1 MTSIDKPKG
10 LIRYASEKSIKDG
23 VQLKFT
29 GRIKA
34 YSIVLF
40 LLLGLLVTL
49 IATRTDLDAR
59 LMRTSGMTY
68 TSLPDGRIAN
78 LYNLKLANKTHKDIP
93 YTLKLED
100 VPGEITT
107 VGSGK
112 MLIKKEDYA
121 NLQFFVKLS
130 RNDVKSW
137 KKIIHIGLYEN
148 GKKLK
153 TIEAKF
159 IGPEVYE

>member
-1 MTSIDKPKG
+1 MT
-10 LIRYASEKSIKDG
+10 
-23 VQLKFT
+23 
-29 GRIKA
+29 
-34 YSIVLF
+34 
-40 LLLGLLVTL
+40 LLLTLLVTL
-49 IATRTDLDAR
+49 IVTRTDLDAR

-93 YTLKLED
+93 FVLKLED
-100 VPGEITT
+100 VAGEITP
-107 VGSGK
+107 VGTGK
-112 MLIKKEDYA
+112 ALVKKEDYA
-121 NLQFFVKLS
+121 NMQFFIKLN

-137 KKIIHIGLYEN
+137 KKIIHVGLYEN
-148 GKKLK
+148 GKRLK